1 MDLEVINVLADSFH
15 FESIFISVIFII
27 VFGTFAFVMI
37 NGITQW
43 AKNNAAPVLTV
54 PAKIVTKRTNTR
66 GGSGNSAAHTTYYV
80 TFEVQ
85 NGDRIEL
92 QLNGRKYGQ
101 LADGDFGLLTFQGT
115 RFQIFERHK
124 KESSE

>member
-1 MDLEVINVLADSFH
+1 MFWADSFH